1 MSPASHAITF
11 AEIGDVSQC
20 PLEGVPEG
28 GCQAQRVVVA
38 QGLAGA
44 HLPQDDRGPHGCG
57 NGFKVGD
64 VLNGG
69 GVGQHHVQAQVGS
82 SRRSRPAERRG

>member
-1 MSPASHAITF
+1 MSPASHVITST
-11 AEIGDVSQC
+11 EIGDVPQS

-28 GCQAQRVVVA
+28 GCQAKRIVVA

-44 HLPQDDRGPHGCG
+44 HLAQDDGGPHGGGHRC
-57 NGFKVGD
+57 KILD

-69 GVGQHHVQAQVGS
+69 GVGQHLSLIHI
-82 SRRSRPAERRG
+82 